1 MLTPHK
7 QGPINA
13 YEVSHPQ
20 DNLDNVSS
28 KLIHSKTKTKTK
40 NTANENDDWHSPEI
54 TSRAG
59 KTTGKNRN
67 CWDFKNSSRI

>member
-13 YEVSHPQ
+13 YEVPHPQ

-40 NTANENDDWHSPEI
+40 YTVNENGDWYSAEI

-59 KTTGKNRN
+59 KATGKNRN
-67 CWDFKNSSRI
+67 WWDIKSPSRI